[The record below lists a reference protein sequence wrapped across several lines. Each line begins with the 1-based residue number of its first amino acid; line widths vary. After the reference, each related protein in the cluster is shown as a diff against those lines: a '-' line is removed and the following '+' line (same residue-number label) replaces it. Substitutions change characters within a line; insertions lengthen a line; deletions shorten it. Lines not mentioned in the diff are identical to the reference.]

1 VGPGADYLA
10 AAKWIHTKIDTL
22 GGTISGAFLDLI
34 PEFAD
39 LPAVR
44 YHVQNP
50 SDITTVPGERVLVNI
65 VWLVVVVRQGLEVA
79 PIVPLAAALDVAL
92 HKQNGVADG
101 YRIECVRLEPFSMI
115 EPDDS
120 GVQMRHAGGLY
131 RTLVGPT

>member
-1 VGPGADYLA
+1 MQAGADYLA
-10 AAKWIHTKIDTL
+10 AAKWINAQVGDL

-34 PEFAD
+34 PEAED

-44 YHVQNP
+44 YHLQNP
-50 SDITTVPGERVLVNI
+50 SDVTVISGERVLVNLA
-65 VWLVVVVRQGLEVA
+65 WLVVVVREGLEVA
-79 PIVPLAAALDVAL
+79 PLVPLAAALDVAL
-92 HKQNGVADG
+92 HEKNGFADG

-131 RTLVGPT
+131 RTIVGPS